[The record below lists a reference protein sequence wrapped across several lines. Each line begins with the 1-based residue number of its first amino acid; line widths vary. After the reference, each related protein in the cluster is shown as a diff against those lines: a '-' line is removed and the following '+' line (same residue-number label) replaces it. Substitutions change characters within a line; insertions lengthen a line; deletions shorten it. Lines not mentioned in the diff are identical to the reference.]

1 MKVFL
6 WLLVVIPAAALAGCS
21 GKIINPVTDVCWS
34 CLFPIR
40 AAGVTVKT
48 SSVAAAATDAP
59 AVCTCGAGVNLRA
72 GINLSFF
79 EPLRTAEIVFSVL
92 GRRHD
97 FARRAGGS
105 PRSECFGKCG

>member
-1 MKVFL
+1 MKVFF
-6 WLLVVIPAAALAGCS
+6 WLLAVIPAAALAGCS

-48 SSVAAAATDAP
+48 SSVAAVATDAP
-59 AVCTCGAGVNLRA
+59 AVCTCGAENGGNRA
-72 GINLSFF
+72 GTLLF
-79 EPLRTAEIVFSVL
+79 PVL

-97 FARRAGGS
+97 LARRAGGS
-105 PRSECFGKCG
+105 PRSECFGKRR